1 MAGIE
6 RGGGGM
12 KEWRETGVRGK
23 ETLVSGLIIEV
34 NWEESL
40 RLSFNIP
47 FLTEKVGILCTFH

>member
-12 KEWRETGVRGK
+12 KEWRGTGVREK

-40 RLSFNIP
+40 GYPLIYHF
-47 FLTEKVGILCTFH
+47 